1 MLHVQAHLEIAWAE
15 KHIFEVPVGDVLY
28 VDSNGRWCD
37 GIPVSGR
44 LRLEGQDGLNIFEPE
59 EKLLS
64 MQFDR
69 VALMP
74 EQFDVVHVD
83 EVVDFELVLVGVL
96 NPETIRQMHLVE

>member
-1 MLHVQAHLEIAWAE
+1 
-15 KHIFEVPVGDVLY
+15 
-28 VDSNGRWCD
+28 
-37 GIPVSGR
+37 
-44 LRLEGQDGLNIFEPE
+44 
-59 EKLLS
+59 

-96 NPETIRQMHLVE
+96 NLETIRQMHLVE